1 MKAHS
6 IFLLSSQ
13 LFHLNNS
20 ILKNIRKGLFLTHCS
35 NFTTIINDLFLK
47 KKFFFFF
54 FSVIF

>member
-35 NFTTIINDLFLK
+35 ILRNFLQDNYQDLNF
-47 KKFFFFF
+47 
-54 FSVIF
+54 I